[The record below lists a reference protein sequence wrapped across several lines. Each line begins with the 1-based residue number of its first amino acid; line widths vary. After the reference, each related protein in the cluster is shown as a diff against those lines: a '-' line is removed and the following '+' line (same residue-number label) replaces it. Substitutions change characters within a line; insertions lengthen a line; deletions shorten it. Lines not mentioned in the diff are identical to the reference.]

1 MVDFGFYHGDC
12 MDYLPQFP
20 DGYFDLAIAD
30 PVYGDVTGCGYVT
43 GKYVGKRMTKN
54 SAATQK
60 QYHTSLWSQ
69 DKTQKSFFDELFRV
83 SKAQIIWG
91 GNYFAKEIQRDSQ
104 CWIVWDKNHCA
115 ERTYADCEL
124 AYTSFNRATR
134 IFRYRWDGMIQEDM
148 KNKEYRLHPAQKPV
162 ALYVWILNNFAKEGD
177 VILDPMVGSGSSL
190 IACRETGHKY
200 MGFEIDETY
209 YGLAKKRLDA
219 VEAQANIFD
228 YIDR

>member
-1 MVDFGFYHGDC
+1 
-12 MDYLPQFP
+12 
-20 DGYFDLAIAD
+20 
-30 PVYGDVTGCGYVT
+30 
-43 GKYVGKRMTKN
+43 
-54 SAATQK
+54 
-60 QYHTSLWSQ
+60 
-69 DKTQKSFFDELFRV
+69 
-83 SKAQIIWG
+83 
-91 GNYFAKEIQRDSQ
+91 
-104 CWIVWDKNHCA
+104 
-115 ERTYADCEL
+115 
-124 AYTSFNRATR
+124 
-134 IFRYRWDGMIQEDM
+134 MIQEDM